1 MERKMKNQSE
11 NVWGGA
17 LLSYEAP
24 RVEVLEVSVEKGF
37 AISSAEG
44 GDNASSFE
52 GTTGSWGND

>member
-24 RVEVLEVSVEKGF
+24 RVEVLSVSVEKGF
-37 AISSAEG
+37 AISGEEG
-44 GDNASSFE
+44 DSASSFD
-52 GTTGSWGND
+52 GPTGSWGN

>member
-24 RVEVLEVSVEKGF
+24 RVEALEVSVEKGF
-37 AISSAEG
+37 AQSL
-44 GDNASSFE
+44 D
-52 GTTGSWGND
+52 GSDDTIGSLNKDEF

>member
-37 AISSAEG
+37 AQSDIEP
-44 GDNASSFE
+44 GDTATKLDPDTF
-52 GTTGSWGND
+52 

>member
-24 RVEVLEVSVEKGF
+24 CVEALEVSVEKGF
-37 AISSAEG
+37 AQSAESNALETLTG
-44 GDNASSFE
+44 GTG
-52 GTTGSWGND
+52 GTYEEW

>member
-24 RVEVLEVSVEKGF
+24 RVELIEVSVEKGF
-37 AISSAEG
+37 ALSGESDTTESLSGEAEPW
-44 GDNASSFE
+44 E
-52 GTTGSWGND
+52 